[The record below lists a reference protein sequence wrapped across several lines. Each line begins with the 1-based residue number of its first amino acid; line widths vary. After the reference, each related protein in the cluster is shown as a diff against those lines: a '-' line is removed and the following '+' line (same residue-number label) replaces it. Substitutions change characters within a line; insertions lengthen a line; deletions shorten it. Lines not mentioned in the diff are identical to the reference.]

1 MLPKLT
7 LPMFKM
13 TVPSNKKEIMVR
25 PMLVKEEKILLMA
38 KEGEDYGDK
47 LIAVKQVVNNCCQ
60 DIHID
65 ELTLFDVEYLF
76 LKIRAMSVDNMVKI
90 TFRDDDDNKER
101 EFDID
106 LNKVEVDFSEEKDK
120 VIMMGETNGIT
131 LRYPTSQ
138 LYDQTKS
145 ITTEDDFMNA
155 LVVNSMLNY
164 FDGETVYDFTKETQ
178 EAMEKFVEEN
188 ITSNIYYKIREFLGS
203 VPTLKHEIKY
213 KNDNGEDKTI
223 ELTSLNDFFMF

>member
-38 KEGEDYGDK
+38 KEVEDYGDK

-145 ITTEDDFMNA
+145 IITEDDFMNA

>member
-1 MLPKLT
+1 
-7 LPMFKM
+7 MFKM